1 MTDLVFNI
9 LVVVMLLTVGGA
21 VLWLHRRL
29 DILHDSAV
37 KLPMLSERMTVTLQQ
52 SRQEMKKL
60 QDAIKT
66 AQPKLDKSLSDAFK
80 MIQELEYLSDRA
92 NKIAD
97 NLDKTLGKIEAWE
110 EKQTIEAL
118 TQKSGKT
125 VPSSTHREV
134 DTPAISHTAALK
146 KSPLPPSR
154 AELLL
159 RQSLEGQNS

>member
-1 MTDLVFNI
+1 MTDLIFNI
-9 LVVVMLLTVGGA
+9 LVVVMLLTVGGV

-37 KLPMLSERMTVTLQQ
+37 KLPMLSERMAVTLQQ
-52 SRQEMKKL
+52 SRQEMQKL

-80 MIQELEYLSDRA
+80 MIQELEYLTDRA
-92 NKIAD
+92 SKVAD
-97 NLDKTLGKIEAWE
+97 RLDKTLGKIEAWE
-110 EKQTIEAL
+110 EKQTIETL

-125 VPSSTHREV
+125 IAAPRRETGEEGSK
-134 DTPAISHTAALK
+134 TPPASK
-146 KSPLPPSR
+146 KTSLPPSR

-159 RQSLEGQNS
+159 RQSLEGPNS